1 MKQFILSLFAFM
13 LFVPQGMNAQ
23 GHASTQGLNV
33 ECLGVEHDGSQTLRT
48 TGSGRNKTDA
58 LEQAKKN
65 AVMAVIFT
73 GVRGGKAGCDMR
85 PLIYEPNAR
94 EKYARYFDIFFM
106 NNGEYLQ
113 YTSMI
118 DKRRGSNQKKTS
130 KLEKTIRVT
139 VRVMR
144 HQLQQRLMNDGII
157 PSETLYD
164 VNYTN

>member
-1 MKQFILSLFAFM
+1 MKKAFLLALSLITLVSQEM
-13 LFVPQGMNAQ
+13 TAQ
-23 GHASTQGLNV
+23 GFASTQGLNV
-33 ECLGVEHDGSQTLRT
+33 ECLGVEHDGSQTLRAS
-48 TGSGRNKTDA
+48 GSGRNKRDA

-73 GVRGGKAGCDMR
+73 GVRGGKTGCDMR

-94 EKYARYFDIFFM
+94 EKYAKYFDIFFM
-106 NNGEYLQ
+106 DNGEYLK

-118 DKRRGSNQKKTS
+118 DKRRGSNQKKKN

-139 VRVMR
+139 VRVLR
-144 HQLQQRLMNDGII
+144 HELQQRLMSDGVI
-157 PSETLYD
+157 PAQTLYD